1 MVLRTLLEVRAGQ
14 RDPDALDG
22 IVDWDSLA
30 LDSGLSSSAPLEE
43 QRQEAMTRRVLG
55 REPLPPEMVYPM
67 LAMFDVKVES
77 DRAAVYDRQRGKRVY
92 RLFVDRW
99 GLASDCFV
107 VITEARFTGDNL
119 MEPEYN
125 EKVVTSLAMR
135 LCEYSKGGGQSLS

>member
-1 MVLRTLLEVRAGQ
+1 MHLIHCRDESCERLKNPPLTGPLVVLRTLLEVRAGQ

-30 LDSGLSSSAPLEE
+30 LDSGLSSSALSEE

-92 RLFVDRW
+92 RLLLIDGVW
-99 GLASDCFV
+99 
-107 VITEARFTGDNL
+107 
-119 MEPEYN
+119 
-125 EKVVTSLAMR
+125 R
-135 LCEYSKGGGQSLS
+135 LIALS